1 MYRVGLPKE
10 VSGIVL
16 SRSFNCS
23 QGNRRAVVLAITA
36 LSQQGCLPRHQNV
49 EEPMYQMFETNNQGT
64 HVMPCIWQH
73 CLNSLFILQ
82 ISCEQFLNPWC
93 WAPQPAIAPYSSGL
107 GGFTIPFCSSLHS
120 ARQFPP
126 WQEAKMLPNQNLIE
140 KLWKVLQNSPTLCRD
155 GWLSTNQL
163 RIYFF

>member
-1 MYRVGLPKE
+1 MSPGLYRLMYRVGLSKE

-36 LSQQGCLPRHQNV
+36 LSQQGCLPWHQNV

-93 WAPQPAIAPYSSGL
+93 WAPQPAIAPIQQWVGRIHNSFL
-107 GGFTIPFCSSLHS
+107 LLTALCQTIPSMTGGKNAPKSKS
-120 ARQFPP
+120 
-126 WQEAKMLPNQNLIE
+126 N
-140 KLWKVLQNSPTLCRD
+140 
-155 GWLSTNQL
+155 
-163 RIYFF
+163 